1 MAAIENITLAEIQ
14 EYYPVSE
21 SLSQLKIDTVM
32 QHIKNVT
39 FLEMFGFEISTKIFD
54 GTIADSASA
63 AFMGFRKFVAMCIAR
78 QQVEGTYVHTTAGLK
93 AINQP
98 NWSSPTAATKN
109 TTLMQLNNAV
119 EAQFIE
125 AKKVLKL
132 LDKTPTNDYDPYSSF
147 QIDKI

>member
-21 SLSQLKIDTVM
+21 SLSQLKIDAVM

-78 QQVEGTYVHTTAGLK
+78 QQVEETYVHTTAGLK

>member
-1 MAAIENITLAEIQ
+1 MAVINNILLTEIQ

-21 SLSQLKIDTVM
+21 SLSQAKINAVM
-32 QHIKNVT
+32 KHVKNVT

-54 GTIADSASA
+54 GTIADSANDT
-63 AFMGFRKFVAMCIAR
+63 FMGFRKFVAMCIAR
-78 QQVEGTYVHTTAGLK
+78 QQVEETYVHTTAGLK

-98 NWSSPTAATKN
+98 NLSSPTAATKN

-125 AKKVLKL
+125 AKKILTG
-132 LDKTPTNDYDPYSSF
+132 LDEKPTNTYEPYSSF
-147 QIDKI
+147 QIDRI